1 MQQSH
6 IEQAFLLQDSR
17 SYVGDGLTFWA
28 LGGGYTTNIDQA
40 ERFTQDKAQLQH
52 DCRETDVPWPAAY
65 IEQRAHRG
73 VDCQYVRQE
82 EAAPLRAQGGP
93 VVFQVP
99 KRWNGNDLIW
109 WQDDDDYSPFL
120 DAALRATEERTLSA
134 GYDQG
139 FIAWPLLYIETK
151 ARRLVYRQNVQLAQ
165 ALRGTGI
172 VLQKPRKPKPDRM
185 NCTGCGRFIYH
196 PQQYLADCEHCGH
209 DNRP

>member
-1 MQQSH
+1 MQQPHS
-6 IEQAFLLQDSR
+6 EQAFLLQDSR
-17 SYVGDGLTFWA
+17 SHVGDGLMFWA

-73 VDCQYVRQE
+73 VDCQYVRQD

-93 VVFQVP
+93 VVLHVP
-99 KRWNGNDLIW
+99 KDWNGNDLIW
-109 WQDDDDYSPFL
+109 IGSHGQRGPVLDLARQDWSEEEL
-120 DAALRATEERTLSA
+120 EVALGLGCT
-134 GYDQG
+134 
-139 FIAWPLLYIETK
+139 AWPLLYIEGK
-151 ARRLVYRQNVQLAQ
+151 ARRLVHRQNVQLAQ

-172 VLQKPRKPKPDRM
+172 VLQKPRRPKEKPL
-185 NCTGCGRFIYH
+185 NCNGCGRFVSWERRFFE
-196 PQQYLADCEHCGH
+196 DCRHCGH

>member
-1 MQQSH
+1 MQQPH

-17 SYVGDGLTFWA
+17 SHVGDGLTFWA

-73 VDCQYVRQE
+73 VDCQYVRQK

-93 VVFQVP
+93 VVLQVP
-99 KRWNGNDLIW
+99 KDWNGNDLIW
-109 WQDDDDYSPFL
+109 IGSHGQRGPVLDLARQDWSEEDL
-120 DAALRATEERTLSA
+120 EIALGLGCT
-134 GYDQG
+134 
-139 FIAWPLLYIETK
+139 AWPLLYIEGK
-151 ARRLVYRQNVQLAQ
+151 ARRLVHRQNVKLDQ